1 MKHLKRITTVRRAD
15 AYNDFLNDVWRAW
28 QDFRYEKKNQWA

>member
-1 MKHLKRITTVRRAD
+1 MKHMKRISVVQRAD

-28 QDFRYEKKNQWA
+28 QNFRWEKKNSF